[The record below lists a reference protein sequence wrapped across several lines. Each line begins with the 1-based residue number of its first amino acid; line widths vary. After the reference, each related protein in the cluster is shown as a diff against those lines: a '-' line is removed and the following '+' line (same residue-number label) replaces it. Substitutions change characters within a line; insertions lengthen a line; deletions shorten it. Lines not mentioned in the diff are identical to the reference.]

1 MPYPEFFVA
10 PMREELTSLGVEE
23 LRTPGDVDAAVQ
35 ASTGTVMIVVNSVC
49 GCAAGKARP
58 GLALALRSGV
68 KPDRVA
74 SVFAGFDND
83 ATDARPQL
91 LHRLRAFVA
100 VDCAVPRRQARVHAR
115 AQPDRESRRARHRER
130 AQGRVRAILQ
140 PGLRKNCLARRGVR
154 GDRQHVRVGQLGDDR
169 LHQIGPDAF
178 AGALLHVVQLARPC
192 SSAIGP
198 RCRAPVRGPS
208 GRRRGTRRTASS
220 CRRRPSSRALR
231 LS

>member
-10 PMREELTSLGVEE
+10 PMRDELTSLGVEE

-35 ASTGTVMIVVNSVC
+35 SSTGTLMIVVNSVC

-83 ATDARPQL
+83 ATTRAREL

-100 VDCAVPRRQARVHAR
+100 VDRAVPRRQARVHAR
-115 AQPDRESRRARHRER
+115 AQPDREPRRARHRER
-130 AQGRVRAILQ
+130 AQGRVRKVLPAPPRQKLSS
-140 PGLRKNCLARRGVR
+140 ARRCTPRSPACPRRSGWR
-154 GDRQHVRVGQLGDDR
+154 RPASSDRTRRPCGR
-169 LHQIGPDAF
+169 PAACRT
-178 AGALLHVVQLARPC
+178 AGGPC
-192 SSAIGP
+192 SSAIAR
-198 RCRAPVRGPS
+198 RCRAP
-208 GRRRGTRRTASS
+208 GRA
-220 CRRRPSSRALR
+220 P
-231 LS
+231 